1 MSQGILKGVL
11 WVLLKELKD
20 PGIIEK
26 LPGFTEAVPSVDE
39 GSSGIYAG
47 VCRYFLAG
55 VWGP

>member
-1 MSQGILKGVL
+1 MGQGIPEGVL
-11 WVLLKELKD
+11 WVLLKELKEM
-20 PGIIEK
+20 IK
-26 LPGFTEAVPSVDE
+26 TLPGFTEAVPSADE